1 MTPVRLFS
9 LFSLSSLFSL
19 FESEIQEPNKPNKH
33 VPSLSFPPDKA
44 EKADKQQKTNTVNP
58 RIIAKMDFS
67 KMSHDGE
74 IHDTYALLKALPD
87 AATDADDQVA
97 FSAATKKIRNRVRAV
112 IVAYEDR
119 IPSEVDVRQAGSDVE
134 SNQDETV
141 VEDSDD
147 NDDELDEEE
156 EDEEEEDDD
165 EGDDDDED
173 EDEEENDEDE
183 AEAETDTNKTL

>member
-1 MTPVRLFS
+1 MSHLF
-9 LFSLSSLFSL
+9 
-19 FESEIQEPNKPNKH
+19 P
-33 VPSLSFPPDKA
+33 FPPDKA
-44 EKADKQQKTNTVNP
+44 DKHQTTNTVNP

-74 IHDTYALLKALPD
+74 IHDIFALLKALPH

-97 FSAATKKIRNRVRAV
+97 FSAATKKIRNRARAV

-141 VEDSDD
+141 AEDSDD
-147 NDDELDEEE
+147 NDNELDEEE
-156 EDEEEEDDD
+156 EEEADDD
-165 EGDDDDED
+165 EGNDDDED
-173 EDEEENDEDE
+173 EDEDEEIDDNEPDEE
-183 AEAETDTNKTL
+183 GEEGVTDTNKNL

>member
-1 MTPVRLFS
+1 
-9 LFSLSSLFSL
+9 
-19 FESEIQEPNKPNKH
+19 
-33 VPSLSFPPDKA
+33 
-44 EKADKQQKTNTVNP
+44 
-58 RIIAKMDFS
+58 MDFS

-74 IHDTYALLKALPD
+74 IHDIYALLKALPH
-87 AATDADDQVA
+87 AATDADDQAA

-156 EDEEEEDDD
+156 DEEEED
-165 EGDDDDED
+165 DDDDED
-173 EDEEENDEDE
+173 EDEDEEIDDNEPDEE
-183 AEAETDTNKTL
+183 EEEGETDTNKNL

>member
-1 MTPVRLFS
+1 MHLF
-9 LFSLSSLFSL
+9 
-19 FESEIQEPNKPNKH
+19 P
-33 VPSLSFPPDKA
+33 FPPDKA
-44 EKADKQQKTNTVNP
+44 DKHQTTNTVNP

-74 IHDTYALLKALPD
+74 IHDTYALLKALPH
-87 AATDADDQVA
+87 AATDADAQAA

-156 EDEEEEDDD
+156 EEEED

-173 EDEEENDEDE
+173 EDEDEENNEDEEEGETE
-183 AEAETDTNKTL
+183 AEADTNKNL

>member
-9 LFSLSSLFSL
+9 LLSLSLFSL
-19 FESEIQEPNKPNKH
+19 LSLLSFLSLKVKSRNQNKPNNH
-33 VPSLSFPPDKA
+33 VASLSFPPD
-44 EKADKQQKTNTVNP
+44 KADKQQKTNTVNP

-74 IHDTYALLKALPD
+74 IHDTYALLKALPH
-87 AATDADDQVA
+87 AATDADAQAA

-119 IPSEVDVRQAGSDVE
+119 IPSEV
-134 SNQDETV
+134 N
-141 VEDSDD
+141 
-147 NDDELDEEE
+147 EE
-156 EDEEEEDDD
+156 EDDDD

-173 EDEEENDEDE
+173 EDEENGEDE
-183 AEAETDTNKTL
+183 EEGETEAETDTNKNL